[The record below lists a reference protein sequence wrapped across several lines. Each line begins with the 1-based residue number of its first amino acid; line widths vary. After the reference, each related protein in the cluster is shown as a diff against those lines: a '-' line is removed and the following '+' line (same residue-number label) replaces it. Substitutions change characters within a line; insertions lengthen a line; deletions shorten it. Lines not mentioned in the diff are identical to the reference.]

1 MVILSHSATLISSE
15 KHLSDEYLPNNS
27 YQSDRYPFLE
37 QDKFEKHSDKLGGFS
52 AKKHWIGGPKLSRGG
67 RPGKTRLMSCS
78 FDSVFV
84 TQGQVYHLPCSMGA
98 LTDMRSYQG
107 TELKTRMTATQKTKA
122 KKPVNAGRMAAPAA
136 SAGAKKKAQI
146 MKKSAKATTS
156 AMDGTIATS
165 FYHVKHAGVAS
176 HAVVDGE
183 KVVSIKGGSDAE
195 MAKAHSIHT
204 SAKKNAQVKKNRT
217 KLASYYLHTHAG
229 PGSRTISDEEKA
241 NAHSIH
247 TSAKKSAQVKKNVAK
262 VASHDLHYRAG
273 MKSHTVSD
281 EEKAVAIKAGS
292 YDAKIDAHNPHKH
305 SGAGALKGAGHEK
318 TGVHK
323 TGKKGFVANIEEETR
338 KNRDFRRVLYTGMNC
353 QLVLMSLKPGE
364 DIGLETHEDV
374 DQFFRF
380 EAGQGIVEIDG
391 MNHAVKDGS
400 GVIVPCGAM
409 HNVTNTSETDLLKLY
424 TIYAPPE
431 HKDKVVRKTKREAQ
445 SAEEHFDGK
454 TTEKY
459 H

>member
-1 MVILSHSATLISSE
+1 
-15 KHLSDEYLPNNS
+15 
-27 YQSDRYPFLE
+27 
-37 QDKFEKHSDKLGGFS
+37 
-52 AKKHWIGGPKLSRGG
+52 
-67 RPGKTRLMSCS
+67 
-78 FDSVFV
+78 
-84 TQGQVYHLPCSMGA
+84 MGA
-98 LTDMRSYQG
+98 YTDMGSYQG
-107 TELKTRMTATQKTKA
+107 TELKTRMTATQKTKTQKTKA
-122 KKPVNAGRMAAPAA
+122 KKVVNTGRMAPPAAPA
-136 SAGAKKKAQI
+136 GATKKVQMKKKTT
-146 MKKSAKATTS
+146 KATIS

-165 FYHVKHAGVAS
+165 FYHVKHAGGTS
-176 HAVVDGE
+176 HAGADGE
-183 KVVSIKGGSDAE
+183 KAVSIKAGSDAE
-195 MAKAHSIHT
+195 MTKTHSLYT

-229 PGSRTISDEEKA
+229 TGSRTVSDEEKA

-262 VASHDLHYRAG
+262 VASHDLHNRAG

-281 EEKAVAIKAGS
+281 EEKAVAIQAGS
-292 YDAKIDAHNPHKH
+292 HDAKLDAHNPHKH
-305 SGAGALKGAGHEK
+305 PGAGALKGAGHEK

-323 TGKKGFVANIEEETR
+323 SGKKGYVANIEEETR
-338 KNRDFRRVLYTGMNC
+338 KNRDFRRVLYTGTNC

-364 DIGLETHEDV
+364 DIGLETHGDV

-409 HNVTNTSETDLLKLY
+409 HNVTNTSETELLKLY

-431 HKDKVVRKTKREAQ
+431 HQDKVVRKTKREAL